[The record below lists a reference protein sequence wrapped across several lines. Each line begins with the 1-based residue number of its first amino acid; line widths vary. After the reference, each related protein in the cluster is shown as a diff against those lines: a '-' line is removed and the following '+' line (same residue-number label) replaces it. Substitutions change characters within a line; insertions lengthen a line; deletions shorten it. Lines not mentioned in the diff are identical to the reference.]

1 MPAVIAPIRYV
12 GNPDFH
18 DGHVQ
23 TVAAAGNDLVVT
35 IVGCTGSKYTVLFRS
50 VAALEMHS
58 PEGMTLYALGELDSE
73 TPGLFRYIFINS
85 YADEPADNRSK
96 ARLELLAHSFAVTG
110 ASQKIGSG

>member
-23 TVAAAGNDLVVT
+23 TVAAAGNNLVVT

-73 TPGLFRYIFINS
+73 TPGLSSSIPTQMNLQTTGRKL
-85 YADEPADNRSK
+85 DW
-96 ARLELLAHSFAVTG
+96 SF
-110 ASQKIGSG
+110 